1 MSAINSD
8 PDWSQSSIGDKSA
21 TSPKS
26 EAMLVISPACIKR
39 HFHALERC
47 PCKGALHENTGS
59 NWTDSC
65 SESRTSSHVTIILKE
80 LQLSPSGA
88 TS

>member
-1 MSAINSD
+1 M
-8 PDWSQSSIGDKSA
+8 
-21 TSPKS
+21 
-26 EAMLVISPACIKR
+26 

-65 SESRTSSHVTIILKE
+65 SESRTGSHVTFILKE
-80 LQLSPSGA
+80 LQLSPSDG